1 MALYRILVVDDE
13 EAQRQQLAGFLEKQ
27 GFSVATAE
35 SGIRA
40 MSLCQDKYF
49 EVALIDLKMP
59 GMDGIELLRKLKE
72 TNPEI
77 QVIMM
82 TAYGTVESAVE
93 AMRLGAYHYVNK
105 PINLDELK
113 LNISKALERYHL
125 LMENKY
131 LKEQL
136 EDKFKDVQIIGNSG
150 AIKEVLST
158 VSRVA
163 RTKSTVLIRGESGT
177 GKEMVA
183 RAIHALSDRAD
194 KRFIAISCAALPETL
209 LESELFGYEKGAFTG
224 AVKRKEGRFELA
236 DGGTLF
242 LDEVG
247 DIPLETQVKLLR
259 VLESQEFER
268 LGGKESL
275 KVDVRII
282 SASNQDLEKKINE
295 RGFREDLYYRLNVI
309 SIFIPP
315 LRERKEDILL
325 LVDHFIQKANQKC
338 GRKVKGITTEVKDII
353 LSYDWPGNVREL
365 ENVIERGVV
374 LSRTDVI
381 DKNDLPYFGLIKSK
395 ETVTSSSLSL
405 KDVEKNQILN
415 VLKMNDWSLIKSA
428 EILGIHRNTLRLKM
442 KEYGIERVPS
452 PLGGEDK

>member
-27 GFSVATAE
+27 GFSVKSAE
-35 SGIRA
+35 SGKDA
-40 MSLCQDKYF
+40 LVLCQESHF
-49 EVALIDLKMP
+49 EVALLDLKMP
-59 GMDGIELLRKLKE
+59 GMDGIEFLKILKE
-72 TNPEI
+72 LNPEI

-82 TAYGTVESAVE
+82 TAHGTVETAVE
-93 AMRLGAYHYVNK
+93 AMRMGAYHYVNK

-113 LNISKALERYHL
+113 LNISKALEKYHL
-125 LMENKY
+125 LQENKY
-131 LKEQL
+131 LKDEL
-136 EDKFKDVQIIGNSG
+136 ESKFKDLQIIGNSHV
-150 AIKEVLST
+150 IKEVLST

-163 RTKSTVLIRGESGT
+163 KTKSTVLIRGESGT

-183 RAIHALSDRAD
+183 RAIHALSDRGD
-194 KRFIAISCAALPETL
+194 KRFVAVSCAALPETL
-209 LESELFGYEKGAFTG
+209 FEAELFGHEKGAFTG
-224 AVKRKEGRFELA
+224 AIKRKEGRFELA

-268 LGGKESL
+268 LGGKETL

-282 SASNQDLEKKINE
+282 SATNQDLENSIKEK
-295 RGFREDLYYRLNVI
+295 RFREDLYYRLNVI
-309 SIFIPP
+309 SILIPP
-315 LRERKEDILL
+315 LRERKEDILIL
-325 LVDHFIQKANQKC
+325 ADHFIQKANQKC
-338 GRKVKGITTEVKDII
+338 GKKIKGITPEVKDII

-381 DKNDLPYFGLIKSK
+381 DKSELPYLGLAKSK
-395 ETVTSSSLSL
+395 DITPSTKLSL
-405 KDVEKNQILN
+405 REMEKSHILDT
-415 VLKMNDWSLIKSA
+415 LIASDWNLNKSA

-442 KEYGIERVPS
+442 REYGIEKPT
-452 PLGGEDK
+452 D

>member
-1 MALYRILVVDDE
+1 MALYRILIVDDE
-13 EAQRQQLAGFLEKQ
+13 KSQREQLSGFLKKQ
-27 GFSVATAE
+27 GFNVTTAE
-35 SGIRA
+35 LGMEAI
-40 MSLCQDKYF
+40 SLCKDKSF

-59 GMDGIELLRKLKE
+59 GMDGIELLKKLKE
-72 TNPEI
+72 SNPEI

-82 TAYGTVESAVE
+82 TAYGSVDTAVD
-93 AMRLGAYHYVNK
+93 AMKLGAYHYVNK
-105 PINLDELK
+105 PINLEELK
-113 LNISKALERYHL
+113 LNINKALEGYHIL
-125 LMENKY
+125 VENKY

-136 EDKFKDVQIIGNSG
+136 EEKYKDIHIIGNSK

-163 RTKSTVLIRGESGT
+163 KTKSTVLVKGASGT
-177 GKEMVA
+177 GKELVA

-194 KRFIAISCAALPETL
+194 QRFIPVSCAALPETL
-209 LESELFGYEKGAFTG
+209 FESELFGHERGAFTG
-224 AVKRKEGRFELA
+224 AIKRREGRFELA

-259 VLESQEFER
+259 VIESQEFDR
-268 LGGKESL
+268 LGGKETL

-282 SASNQDLEKKINE
+282 SATNQDLERKIRE
-295 RGFREDLYYRLNVI
+295 KSFREDLYYRLNVI
-309 SIFIPP
+309 SILIPP

-325 LVDHFIQKANQKC
+325 LVDHFIKKANQKC
-338 GRKVKGITTEVKDII
+338 GRAIKGITPEVKDII
-353 LSYDWPGNVREL
+353 LNYDWPGNVREL

-381 DKNDLPYFGLIKSK
+381 DKGDLPYFGLVSDKSF
-395 ETVTSSSLSL
+395 EHVPPVSLSL
-405 KDVEKNQILN
+405 KDVEKDHILR
-415 VLKMNDWSLIKSA
+415 VLKEANWNLNKAA

-442 KEYGIERVPS
+442 REYGIEKVN
-452 PLGGEDK
+452 G

>member
-1 MALYRILVVDDE
+1 MALYRILIVDDE
-13 EAQRQQLAGFLEKQ
+13 ESQREQLSGFLKKQ
-27 GFSVATAE
+27 GFNVTTAE
-35 SGIRA
+35 SGMEAI
-40 MSLCQDKYF
+40 SLCEDKSF

-59 GMDGIELLRKLKE
+59 GMDGIELLKKLKE
-72 TNPEI
+72 SNPEI

-82 TAYGTVESAVE
+82 TAYASVDTAVD
-93 AMRLGAYHYVNK
+93 AMKLGAYHYVNK
-105 PINLDELK
+105 PINLEELK
-113 LNISKALERYHL
+113 LNIKKALENYHVL
-125 LMENKY
+125 VENKY

-136 EDKFKDVQIIGNSG
+136 EEKYKDIHIIGNSK

-163 RTKSTVLIRGESGT
+163 KTKSTVLVKGASGT
-177 GKEMVA
+177 GKELVA

-194 KRFIAISCAALPETL
+194 QRFIPVSCAALPETL
-209 LESELFGYEKGAFTG
+209 FESELFGHERGAFTG
-224 AVKRKEGRFELA
+224 AIKRREGRFELA

-259 VLESQEFER
+259 VIESQEFDR
-268 LGGKESL
+268 LGGKETL

-282 SASNQDLEKKINE
+282 SATNQDLERKIRE
-295 RGFREDLYYRLNVI
+295 KSFREDLYYRLNVI
-309 SIFIPP
+309 SILIPP

-325 LVDHFIQKANQKC
+325 LVDHFIKKANQKC
-338 GRKVKGITTEVKDII
+338 GRSIRGITPEVKDII
-353 LSYDWPGNVREL
+353 LNYDWPGNVREL

-381 DKNDLPYFGLIKSK
+381 DKGDLPYFGLVSDKSF
-395 ETVTSSSLSL
+395 EHIPPASLSL
-405 KDVEKNQILN
+405 KDVEKDHILR
-415 VLKMNDWSLIKSA
+415 VLKEANWNLNKAA

-442 KEYGIERVPS
+442 REYGIEKVNR
-452 PLGGEDK
+452 

>member
-1 MALYRILVVDDE
+1 MSLYRILVVDDE
-13 EAQRQQLAGFLEKQ
+13 DPQRQQLAGFLEKQ

-35 SGIRA
+35 SGIQA
-40 MSLCQDKYF
+40 MSLCRDKYF
-49 EVALIDLKMP
+49 ELALIDLKMP
-59 GMDGIELLRKLKE
+59 GMDGIELLKRLRE
-72 TNPEI
+72 LNPEI

-82 TAYGTVESAVE
+82 TAYGTVETAVE
-93 AMRLGAYHYVNK
+93 AMKLGAYHYVNK
-105 PINLDELK
+105 PINLDEIK

-136 EDKFKDVQIIGNSG
+136 EAKFQDSQIIGNSK
-150 AIKEVLST
+150 AITEVLST

-163 RTKSTVLIRGESGT
+163 KTKSTVLIRGESGT
-177 GKEMVA
+177 GKELVA

-194 KRFIAISCAALPETL
+194 KRFVAVSCAALPETL

-224 AVKRKEGRFELA
+224 AIKRKEGRFELA

-242 LDEVG
+242 LDEIG
-247 DIPLETQVKLLR
+247 DISLETQVKLLR

-282 SASNQDLEKKINE
+282 SASNQDLEKKSKE
-295 RGFREDLYYRLNVI
+295 KSFREDLYYRLNVI
-309 SIFIPP
+309 SIFIPS

-325 LVDHFIQKANQKC
+325 LMDHFIQKANQKC
-338 GRKVKGITTEVKDII
+338 GRKVKGITPEVKDII

-365 ENVIERGVV
+365 ENMIERGVV

-395 ETVTSSSLSL
+395 ETSSSANLSL
-405 KDVEKNQILN
+405 KDMEKNHILN
-415 VLKMNDWSLIKSA
+415 TLTKTNWSLIKTA

-442 KEYGIERVPS
+442 KEYGIRS
-452 PLGGEDK
+452 TD

>member
-27 GFSVATAE
+27 GFSVKSAE
-35 SGIRA
+35 SGKDA
-40 MSLCQDKYF
+40 LVLCQESHF
-49 EVALIDLKMP
+49 EVALLDLKMP
-59 GMDGIELLRKLKE
+59 GMDGIEFLKILKE
-72 TNPEI
+72 LNPEI

-82 TAYGTVESAVE
+82 TAHGTVETAVE
-93 AMRLGAYHYVNK
+93 AMRMGAYHYVNK

-113 LNISKALERYHL
+113 LNISKALEKYHL
-125 LMENKY
+125 LQENKY
-131 LKEQL
+131 LKDEL
-136 EDKFKDVQIIGNSG
+136 ESKFKDLQIIGNSHV
-150 AIKEVLST
+150 IKEVLST

-163 RTKSTVLIRGESGT
+163 KTKSTVLIRGESGT

-183 RAIHALSDRAD
+183 RAIHALSDRGD
-194 KRFIAISCAALPETL
+194 KRFVAVSCAALPETL
-209 LESELFGYEKGAFTG
+209 FEAELFGHEKGAFTG
-224 AVKRKEGRFELA
+224 AIKRKEGRFELA

-268 LGGKESL
+268 LGGKETL

-282 SASNQDLEKKINE
+282 SATNQDLEKKIQG

-309 SIFIPP
+309 SILIPP
-315 LRERKEDILL
+315 LRERKEDILIL
-325 LVDHFIQKANQKC
+325 ADHFIQKANRKC
-338 GRKVKGITTEVKDII
+338 GKRIKGITPEVKDII

-381 DKNDLPYFGLIKSK
+381 DKNDLPYLGLTKSR
-395 ETVTSSSLSL
+395 EISSSINLSL
-405 KDVEKNQILN
+405 REMEKNHILN
-415 VLKMNDWSLIKSA
+415 ILIASDWNLNKSA

-442 KEYGIERVPS
+442 KEYGIEKSRM
-452 PLGGEDK
+452 

>member
-1 MALYRILVVDDE
+1 MALYRILIVDDE
-13 EAQRQQLAGFLEKQ
+13 EAQRKQLAGFLEKQ

-35 SGIRA
+35 SGQMAIEISQR
-40 MSLCQDKYF
+40 QYY
-49 EVALIDLKMP
+49 EVALLDLKMP
-59 GMDGIELLRKLKE
+59 GMDGLELLKRLKE
-72 TNPEI
+72 LNPEI

-82 TAYGTVESAVE
+82 TAYGTVETAVE
-93 AMRLGAYHYVNK
+93 AMQHGAYHYVNK

-113 LNISKALERYHL
+113 LNINKALEKYHL
-125 LMENKY
+125 LQENKY
-131 LKEQL
+131 LKEEL
-136 EDKFKDVQIIGNSG
+136 ESKFQDLQIIGSSKG
-150 AIKEVLST
+150 MKEVLST

-163 RTKSTVLIRGESGT
+163 KTKSTVLIRGESGT

-194 KRFIAISCAALPETL
+194 KRFVAVSCAALPETL
-209 LESELFGYEKGAFTG
+209 FEAELFGHEKGAFTG

-268 LGGKESL
+268 LGGKETL

-282 SASNQDLEKKINE
+282 SATNQDLEKKIKE
-295 RGFREDLYYRLNVI
+295 KSFREDLYYRLNVI
-309 SIFIPP
+309 SLLIPP
-315 LRERKEDILL
+315 LRDRKEDILL
-325 LVDHFIQKANQKC
+325 LTDHFIRKANLKC
-338 GRKVKGITTEVKDII
+338 GRKVKGITPEVKDII

-381 DKNDLPYFGLIKSK
+381 DKNDLPYLGLVKSQ
-395 ETVTSSSLSL
+395 EVPPSLNLSL
-405 KDVEKNQILN
+405 KEMEKNHIMNTLLKTDWNLN
-415 VLKMNDWSLIKSA
+415 KSA

-442 KEYGIERVPS
+442 REYGIEKS
-452 PLGGEDK
+452 TDGSTD

>member
-1 MALYRILVVDDE
+1 MALYRILIVDDE
-13 EAQRQQLAGFLEKQ
+13 KSQREQLSGFLKKQ
-27 GFSVATAE
+27 GFNVTTAE
-35 SGIRA
+35 SGMEAI
-40 MSLCQDKYF
+40 SLCEDKSF

-59 GMDGIELLRKLKE
+59 GMDGIELLKRLKE
-72 TNPEI
+72 SNPEI

-82 TAYGTVESAVE
+82 TAYASVDTAVD
-93 AMRLGAYHYVNK
+93 AMKLGAYHYVNK
-105 PINLDELK
+105 PINLEELK
-113 LNISKALERYHL
+113 LNIDKALESYHVL
-125 LMENKY
+125 VENKY

-136 EDKFKDVQIIGNSG
+136 EEKYKDIHIIGNSK

-163 RTKSTVLIRGESGT
+163 KTKSTVLVKGASGT
-177 GKEMVA
+177 GKELVA

-194 KRFIAISCAALPETL
+194 QRFVPVSCAALPETL
-209 LESELFGYEKGAFTG
+209 FESELFGHERGAFTG
-224 AVKRKEGRFELA
+224 AIKRREGRFELA

-259 VLESQEFER
+259 VIESQEFDR
-268 LGGKESL
+268 LGGKETL

-282 SASNQDLEKKINE
+282 SATNQDLERKIRE
-295 RGFREDLYYRLNVI
+295 KSFREDLYYRLNVI
-309 SIFIPP
+309 SILIPP

-325 LVDHFIQKANQKC
+325 LVDHFVKKANQKC
-338 GRKVKGITTEVKDII
+338 GRSIRGITPEVKDII
-353 LSYDWPGNVREL
+353 LNYDWPGNVREL

-381 DKNDLPYFGLIKSK
+381 DKGDLPYFGLVSDKSF
-395 ETVTSSSLSL
+395 EHVPPVSLSL
-405 KDVEKNQILN
+405 KDVEKDHILR
-415 VLKMNDWSLIKSA
+415 VLKEANWNLNKAA

-442 KEYGIERVPS
+442 REYGIEKVNR
-452 PLGGEDK
+452 

>member
-1 MALYRILVVDDE
+1 MALYRILIVDDE
-13 EAQRQQLAGFLEKQ
+13 ESQREQLSGFLKKQ
-27 GFSVATAE
+27 GFNVTTAE
-35 SGIRA
+35 LGMEAI
-40 MSLCQDKYF
+40 SLCKDKSF

-59 GMDGIELLRKLKE
+59 GMDGIELLKKLKE
-72 TNPEI
+72 SNPEI

-82 TAYGTVESAVE
+82 TAYGSVETAVD
-93 AMRLGAYHYVNK
+93 AMKLGAYHYVNK
-105 PINLDELK
+105 PINLEELK
-113 LNISKALERYHL
+113 LNINKALESYHVL
-125 LMENKY
+125 VENKY

-136 EDKFKDVQIIGNSG
+136 EEKYKDIHIIGNSK

-163 RTKSTVLIRGESGT
+163 KTKSTVLVKGASGT
-177 GKEMVA
+177 GKELVA

-194 KRFIAISCAALPETL
+194 QRFIPVSCAALPETL
-209 LESELFGYEKGAFTG
+209 FESELFGHERGAFTG
-224 AVKRKEGRFELA
+224 AIKRREGRFELA

-259 VLESQEFER
+259 VIESQEFDR
-268 LGGKESL
+268 LGGKETL

-282 SASNQDLEKKINE
+282 SATNQDLERKIRE
-295 RGFREDLYYRLNVI
+295 KSFREDLYYRLNVI
-309 SIFIPP
+309 SILIPP

-325 LVDHFIQKANQKC
+325 LVDHFVKKANQKC
-338 GRKVKGITTEVKDII
+338 GRSIRGITPEVKDII
-353 LSYDWPGNVREL
+353 LNYDWPGNVREL

-381 DKNDLPYFGLIKSK
+381 DKGDLPYFGLVSDKSF
-395 ETVTSSSLSL
+395 EHIPPASLSL
-405 KDVEKNQILN
+405 KDVEKDHILR
-415 VLKMNDWSLIKSA
+415 VLKEANWNLNKAA

-442 KEYGIERVPS
+442 REYGIEKVNR
-452 PLGGEDK
+452 